1 MDFQHAKMKY
11 MMELDNNIRYYRSGV
26 LKVLPEEKNSVK
38 QLIVFLSACKRL
50 DLNSIHQEKEILKI
64 TIGNMLYEA
73 LESGSLSQEFLI
85 IWKTTIHQANMFYN
99 KCYILCEFIE
109 GKMDEDEYRN
119 EEKRS
124 MDEMVEGIQTESS
137 LEILIAP

>member
-26 LKVLPEEKNSVK
+26 LKVLPEEKESVK
-38 QLIVFLSACKRL
+38 QWIVFLSACKRL
-50 DLNSIHQEKEILKI
+50 DLNAIYREKEMLKI

-73 LESGSLSQEFLI
+73 LESGSLSQEFLV

-109 GKMDEDEYRN
+109 GNIDEDEYRN

-124 MDEMVEGIQTESS
+124 TDEMVENIQTESS